1 MPEELSF
8 LHNVP
13 IFADLGE
20 ADLDKIAKLGI
31 RKKYKKGN
39 IVVLEKEMGAA
50 LFVIVSGKVK
60 IVRTDEDGREVIL
73 SIFGPG
79 EFFGEMSLLDG
90 LARSAS
96 VVALT
101 KAELFM
107 IHRRDFLKLLQEHPQ
122 VAIALLGELTL
133 RLRKA
138 DTQIKSLSLKDA
150 AGRVANVILMLA
162 DDIGVFRKGKV
173 EIDELPLQQDM
184 ANMAGTSRETV
195 SRMIHQF
202 VAAGREQADAQQL
215 RRIPQAVSVAHP
227 HTPWHIVGAPP
238 LRVGMIGRFR
248 RKFHMSNPQHNNAWH
263 RWWSLGA
270 REMPRMQM
278 IQVPLP
284 QRRVLICTRTQRT
297 RMVLYHRM
305 R

>member
-1 MPEELSF
+1 MQAGTQHTLEHPVTQLSF
-8 LHNVP
+8 LENVP
-13 IFADLGE
+13 IFADLE
-20 ADLDKIAKLGI
+20 EPDLKKIEKLGL

-50 LFVIVSGKVK
+50 LFVIISGKVK

-107 IHRRDFLKLLQEHPQ
+107 IHRRDFLKLVNEHPQ
-122 VAIALLGELTL
+122 VAISLLGELTT

-150 AGRVANVILMLA
+150 SGRVANVILMLA

-195 SRMIHQF
+195 SRMLHQF
-202 VAAGREQADAQQL
+202 IREGHLQL
-215 RRIPQAVSVAHP
+215 EGNKL
-227 HTPWHIVGAPP
+227 TMNDYEG
-238 LRVGMIGRFR
+238 FR
-248 RKFHMSNPQHNNAWH
+248 KQY
-263 RWWSLGA
+263 L
-270 REMPRMQM
+270 
-278 IQVPLP
+278 
-284 QRRVLICTRTQRT
+284 
-297 RMVLYHRM
+297 
-305 R
+305 